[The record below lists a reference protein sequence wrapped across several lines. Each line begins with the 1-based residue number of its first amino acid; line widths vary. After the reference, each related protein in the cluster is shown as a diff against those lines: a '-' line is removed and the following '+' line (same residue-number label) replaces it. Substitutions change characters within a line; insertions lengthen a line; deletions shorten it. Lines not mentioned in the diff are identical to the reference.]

1 LIETRLGR
9 HQEKGQAEPARE
21 SHDIS
26 QDLGSVMIGN
36 PSQKGRGDLRELA
49 HHVDIEQGRC
59 LFRTNWGVVGGD
71 KIVGAFRSKGTIVFE
86 LKCHEKEQF
95 QGLKGK

>member
-1 LIETRLGR
+1 
-9 HQEKGQAEPARE
+9 
-21 SHDIS
+21 
-26 QDLGSVMIGN
+26 
-36 PSQKGRGDLRELA
+36 
-49 HHVDIEQGRC
+49 